1 MKLCPRLVKEGVF
14 DKDIGSTEKKRVRLC
29 ETCPLWDEETQSGYC
44 IYDRPGRISRADEL
58 ELVKA
63 SLNEVTPD

>member
-1 MKLCPRLVKEGVF
+1 MKLCPRLVKAGVF
-14 DKDIGSTEKKRVRLC
+14 EVDEGSSEKRRIELC
-29 ETCPLWDEETQSGYC
+29 ETCPLWDEKTQLGYC

-63 SLNEVTPD
+63 SLDE